1 VYWDTLNG
9 YVVSDSEHVIIA
21 FCDNPALGAGEV
33 FCGQPNGGELLQS
46 WSSIY
51 SCGQVTDAR
60 SGFIALNPQSSGTGD
75 ELWVSTPSG
84 LTKIVYANTTPSPAP
99 VALPTGTIPGAIAFT
114 PDGVVYIISLG
125 GPTSPLGPNT
135 GLLRSP
141 DGGETWVD
149 VTGPAPGLAANVS
162 DPRDM
167 TIDPTGRIYIASDA
181 NIIAQG
187 VSRCRV
193 EHAGRRRPAQPAGG
207 VLQCRLASGR
217 FDWASNR
224 NRTDHQR
231 TMAYAPHRL

>member
-1 VYWDTLNG
+1 
-9 YVVSDSEHVIIA
+9 
-21 FCDNPALGAGEV
+21 
-33 FCGQPNGGELLQS
+33 
-46 WSSIY
+46 
-51 SCGQVTDAR
+51 
-60 SGFIALNPQSSGTGD
+60 
-75 ELWVSTPSG
+75 
-84 LTKIVYANTTPSPAP
+84 
-99 VALPTGTIPGAIAFT
+99 LPTGTIPGAIAFT

-187 VSRCRV
+187 YPG
-193 EHAGRRRPAQPAGG
+193 AGWSMLGAGALHSPPAEYSS
-207 VLQCRLASGR
+207 VASQVV
-217 FDWASNR
+217 AS
-224 NRTDHQR
+224 TGPVTATGQI
-231 TMAYAPHRL
+231 TSGQWLMLLTAFEP